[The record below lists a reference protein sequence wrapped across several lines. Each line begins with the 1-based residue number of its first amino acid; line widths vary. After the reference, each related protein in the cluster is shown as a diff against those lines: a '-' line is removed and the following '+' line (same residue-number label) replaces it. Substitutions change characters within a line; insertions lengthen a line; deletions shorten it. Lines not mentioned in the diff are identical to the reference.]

1 VAEDL
6 DRRAREHRVGEAD
19 VRFGDLDADSL
30 YRGMILKYCRRY
42 PLGDRL
48 GQLDGLP
55 LDDLPSPPMN
65 LAVVYGLRQV
75 VGEASGTKVQTQL
88 DINDEGLA
96 QLELGGERAV
106 TPVEDHALEQYP
118 VLCVFLAPGHP
129 MQYRGP

>member
-1 VAEDL
+1 MAQDL

-19 VRFGDLDADSL
+19 VRFGDLDADGL
-30 YRGMILKYCRRY
+30 YSGMLLQDSRRY
-42 PLGDRL
+42 PLCDRL
-48 GQLDGLP
+48 GQIDGLP
-55 LDDLPSPPMN
+55 LYDLSHQPVDR
-65 LAVVYGLRQV
+65 AVVYGLRQV

-96 QLELGGERAV
+96 QLVLGGQRAV
-106 TPVEDHALEQYP
+106 TPVENHALEQYP

>member
-1 VAEDL
+1 MAKDL
-6 DRRAREHRVGEAD
+6 DGRTREHRVREAD
-19 VRFGDLDADSL
+19 VRFGDLDADRL
-30 YRGMILKYCRRY
+30 YREMILKYCRRY

-48 GQLDGLP
+48 GKLDGLP
-55 LDDLPSPPMN
+55 LDDLPSSPMN
-65 LAVVYGLRQV
+65 LAVVHGLRQV
-75 VGEASGTKVQTQL
+75 VGETSGTKVQSQL

-129 MQYRGP
+129 TQYRAP